1 MKALKILETNLKEL
15 KTYMEQVSSA
25 LVNLKKSLMEKYY
38 REIWKY
44 LYPVQTNVVLVSVP
58 ILEDIQKSGEKM

>member
-15 KTYMEQVSSA
+15 KTYMERVSSA

>member
-38 REIWKY
+38 REI
-44 LYPVQTNVVLVSVP
+44 
-58 ILEDIQKSGEKM
+58 